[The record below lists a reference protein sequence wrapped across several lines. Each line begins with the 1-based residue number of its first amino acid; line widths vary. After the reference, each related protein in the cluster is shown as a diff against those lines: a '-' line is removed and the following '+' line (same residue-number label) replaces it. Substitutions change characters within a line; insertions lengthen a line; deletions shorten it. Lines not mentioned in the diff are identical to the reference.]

1 MDLLS
6 DSVFPVTSVCGW
18 NCSTAAQRSWQK
30 LVFLVFTSQFS
41 SLIMA
46 LDYSVKVQQSQRAAL
61 SWEGTF

>member
-1 MDLLS
+1 MDLFS

-30 LVFLVFTSQFS
+30 LVFLVFASHFT

-46 LDYSVKVQQSQRAAL
+46 LDYSVRVQQLQRATL
-61 SWEGTF
+61 SWERTF